1 MKQTLG
7 YGVFIGT
14 TAPQF
19 TEIAKKQGIA
29 HTNAKTMEEAVSLA
43 YEYAKNNNINV
54 ILMSPGCA
62 SFDMFKDYLDRAH
75 QFIHAVQQL

>member
-1 MKQTLG
+1 MKQKLG

-19 TEIAKKQGIA
+19 TEIAKKQGIP

-43 YEYAKNNNINV
+43 YEYAQSNNINV
-54 ILMSPGCA
+54 IIMSPGCA

-75 QFIHAVQQL
+75 HFIDAVKAL